1 MSTDPVTSA
10 TGMPAPRIRASSSC
24 VCSPRRC
31 TSSSTTSGRS
41 SAIASSA
48 ASTVAASRTVKPSSS
63 RLTRQRRRSAASSS
77 TMSAVGAGSC
87 MGRES
92 SCSIGLVG
100 PRAGTQDR
108 YAVQVGELWSW
119 LSPTMTRVDELD
131 DVESLRRLQYALHLA
146 GEHAYGLEP
155 PEGSASA
162 HAELADA
169 LAGARDL
176 TGEIAAGS
184 ELFGSD
190 GVAPLLHEWRGALFR
205 VRLARMRLATPDG
218 LRPAEPEA
226 DDGIV
231 RPLAAFLLALGGAL
245 AFVAGATIG
254 LWPLWTLGLVGVCA
268 SILASRP

>member
-1 MSTDPVTSA
+1 MSTEPVTST
-10 TGMPAPRIRASSSC
+10 TGIRARRIRASSSC
-24 VCSPRRC
+24 VRSPPRC
-31 TSSSTTSGRS
+31 TSSRTTSGRS
-41 SAIASSA
+41 SAMAASA
-48 ASTVAASRTVKPSSS
+48 AATVAASRTVKPSSS

-77 TMSAVGAGSC
+77 TMSALGAGSC
-87 MGRES
+87 IGPES

-100 PRAGTQDR
+100 LRAGTQDR
-108 YAVQVGELWSW
+108 YAVEVGELWSW
-119 LSPTMTRVDELD
+119 LSPTLTRVDELD
-131 DVESLRRLQYALHLA
+131 DVDSLRRLQYALHLA
-146 GEHAYGLEP
+146 SEHAYGLEP
-155 PEGSASA
+155 PEGAASA

-169 LAGARDL
+169 LACARDL

-184 ELFGSD
+184 ELFGAD
-190 GVAPLLHEWRGALFR
+190 GVRPLLHEWRGAVFR

-254 LWPLWTLGLVGVCA
+254 LLPPWALGLGGGCA
-268 SILASRP
+268 SIPAFPP